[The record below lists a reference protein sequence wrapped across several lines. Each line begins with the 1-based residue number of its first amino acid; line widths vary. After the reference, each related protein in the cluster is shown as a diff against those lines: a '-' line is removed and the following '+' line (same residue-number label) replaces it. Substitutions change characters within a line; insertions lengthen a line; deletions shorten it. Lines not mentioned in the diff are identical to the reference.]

1 MKVHVLSLI
10 LLVAPGYC
18 WWQPL
23 DKSGT
28 SGSTQTT
35 VPPQTREKKE
45 PAIAGSF
52 VAERAGFEPAVGF
65 YPHAALAKRCFRPL
79 SHLSRKVT
87 PNRDRRDPQILPPD
101 LVPDNTPGRV

>member
-35 VPPQTREKKE
+35 VPPQTREKKK

-52 VAERAGFEPAVGF
+52 LAEREGFVRPT
-65 YPHAALAKRCFRPL
+65 FRNSMKNPRL
-79 SHLSRKVT
+79 RRNSRSA
-87 PNRDRRDPQILPPD
+87 N
-101 LVPDNTPGRV
+101 G